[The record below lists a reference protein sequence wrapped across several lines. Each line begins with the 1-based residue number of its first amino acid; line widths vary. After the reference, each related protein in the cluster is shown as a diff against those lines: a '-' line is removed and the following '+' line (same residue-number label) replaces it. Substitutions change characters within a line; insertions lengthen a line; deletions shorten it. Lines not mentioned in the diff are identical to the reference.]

1 MLISFQRLCP
11 NDFFSPYSAACIE
24 PFLEK
29 LGVGSYNLACGTVA
43 GAVTVLLNSHDLA
56 SVPASRLVD
65 MEKLFD
71 GLVPVL
77 NKGGSSGGGK
87 SKGRWPSLVSLV
99 STAKRALKNAVVATE
114 GVKLPSMISLLLS
127 SSFSVD
133 SIALAAKT
141 QVLLV
146 HSECDIASLDVEQA
160 LAPLAL
166 TRLLAKV
173 LQSAS

>member
-1 MLISFQRLCP
+1 M
-11 NDFFSPYSAACIE
+11 
-24 PFLEK
+24 
-29 LGVGSYNLACGTVA
+29 A

-77 NKGGSSGGGK
+77 NKGGSSGRGGGGGK
-87 SKGRWPSLVSLV
+87 SKGGWPSLVSLV

-173 LQSAS
+173 LQTAS